1 MVEFMY
7 MADFPFVRAG
17 EFTGARTTHFVKER
31 MFHFA
36 KLCIVADKYEVTG
49 LEAMACKQFRGC
61 LQNKSTSSWRR
72 WSPCSVMPT
81 EDDVVELGE
90 FVYTKRREGA
100 EVRSA
105 LVESLLPRDS
115 TSLISHLAFEDM
127 LKAKPD
133 LLFDLFKGLV
143 GETNSDSHSEK
154 LLVSVSRR
162 HRSFNGRANTETI
175 KAVRPYKRDSIFDV
189 GDSVAIQ
196 DSVRVLSA
204 GYDGRSPFSDERR
217 SRYGDSWGNNGGGW
231 GS

>member
-7 MADFPFVRAG
+7 MADFPFVREG
-17 EFTGARTTHFVKER
+17 EFTIARSTHFVKER

-49 LEAMACKQFRGC
+49 LETMACKQLRGC
-61 LQNKSTSSWRR
+61 LQNKPTSPSLG

-81 EDDVVELGE
+81 EDDVDELVE
-90 FVYTKRREGA
+90 FVYTKSREGA
-100 EVRSA
+100 EVRSTV
-105 LVESLLPRDS
+105 VESLLSRDS

-133 LLFDLFKGLV
+133 LLFDFFKGLV
-143 GETNSDSHSEK
+143 GETNPDSHSEK

-175 KAVRPYKRDSIFDV
+175 KGVRPYKRDSIFDV
-189 GDSVAIQ
+189 GDSVEIQ
-196 DSVRVLSA
+196 DSVCVLSA
-204 GYDGRSPFSDERR
+204 GYDGWPPFSDERR
-217 SRYGDSWGNNGGGW
+217 SRHGDSWGNND
-231 GS
+231 